1 MQREGVRQLPQ
12 APLRPSQSGRPRTTR
27 AQSVLEG
34 STGRRTTRCSL
45 CKQPGHNKG
54 TCSRRN
60 ATPDARPAPQLGRM
74 EGSPSGVGCA
84 AAAVA
89 LPPFLER
96 AIPVAQNFRS
106 GNICT
111 TKVHDDTIRITQM
124 FKTTISVRQNFKRQ
138 YPYIK
143 SSERQYPYVKTAND
157 NIRTSKLQNGNICT
171 IYR

>member
-1 MQREGVRQLPQ
+1 MQPLQATWPQ
-12 APLRPSQSGRPRTTR
+12 QGHILTEERHTRRPASAAVGSDGRL
-27 AQSVLEG
+27 AQW
-34 STGRRTTRCSL
+34 
-45 CKQPGHNKG
+45 
-54 TCSRRN
+54 SRR
-60 ATPDARPAPQLGRM
+60 
-74 EGSPSGVGCA
+74 EGCA

-111 TKVHDDTIRITQM
+111 CTTKVHNDTIRIPQM

-143 SSERQYPYVKTAND
+143 SSERQYLYVKTAND

-171 IYR
+171 RHPYYIYIAAYTTVASINFSLVVELVI